1 MSAMASDKF
10 DAGTRSPVV
19 DAVVDQPG
27 SKVEDRA
34 PVGQSAVSFKDLV
47 TAELRLAR
55 QLYPARDRHLE
66 AAAYIREKFE
76 DYWQAV
82 KVRVLGRDVRPL
94 LRSLVQL
101 AAMAQRAAEDLRL
114 AERAC
119 GVALS
124 FQDQVTDKLP
134 DLRWCLHRPLKTSHA
149 AATWLRFAVDR
160 YESAVEVGVPHKSPQ
175 LVLEQLV
182 ILAGCCRVVAE
193 DLHYLERAD
202 GSAGPPESTA
212 PALQLE
218 AECSWCH
225 SRDTA
230 RQLYNER
237 GPALNEWRCRTCG
250 RTFYPVDLVP
260 ANGALE
266 RA

>member
-1 MSAMASDKF
+1 MCAVASDRC
-10 DAGTRSPVV
+10 DASSQAQAGPQV
-19 DAVVDQPG
+19 G
-27 SKVEDRA
+27 DR
-34 PVGQSAVSFKDLV
+34 PLVGQFAVSFQDLV
-47 TAELRLAR
+47 GAELRLAR

-66 AAAYIREKFE
+66 AAAFIREKFE

-124 FQDQVTDKLP
+124 FQDQVADKLP
-134 DLRWCLHRPLKTSHA
+134 ELHGCLHRPLKTSHA

-160 YESAVEVGVPHKSPQ
+160 YESAVELGVPHKSPQ

-193 DLHYLERAD
+193 NLHYLERAD

-230 RQLYNER
+230 RQVYNER

-250 RTFYPVDLVP
+250 RTFYPVDYFP
-260 ANGALE
+260 SHAALDN
-266 RA
+266 A